1 MAQDLFL
8 FPLSFAQQQ
17 LWLLD
22 QLVPGSP
29 VYNLPGAIHFK
40 GELDVNAL
48 ERSLNEIV
56 RRHEIL
62 RTNFRTVDGQPKQ
75 IVTPAWPLML
85 SVTSLQH
92 LPVNERELEA
102 QRVSV
107 EEGRRSF
114 NLAHDALLRA
124 RLLQLA
130 EDEHVLLLTSHHIVS
145 DGWSLGVF
153 LSELAALYEA
163 FARGNP
169 SPLPEL
175 AIQYGDFAVWQRDSL
190 QDEFLKPHL
199 DYWTQQLAGDRALL
213 GLPFDHPRPLMQ
225 TSNGARQ
232 QLSLDG
238 PLTAALKVLSK
249 EEGTTLFTV
258 LLTAF
263 KILLRRY
270 AGETDII
277 VGTPISGRNQTEI
290 ENLIGL
296 FMNTLVL
303 RTDLSG
309 DPDFR
314 ETLRRV
320 KEVSLAA
327 YEYQEVPFEKLVEE
341 LQPERDLSRMPLF
354 QVMFAFQ
361 NVPMPS
367 LELSGVSL
375 KLLDVNINTAKFD
388 LTLNLTETFDGLN
401 GYFEYNTDLFEAS
414 TITALSEHFQ
424 TLLHSIV
431 ANPHQ
436 AIGELPLLSE
446 LEQHQLL
453 HEWNDTSKEYPSL
466 CIHELFEQQ
475 VERTPEAVALI
486 FEDEELSYQELN
498 RRAVRLAR
506 RLRQLG
512 VGPEVLVGILMER
525 SIEMVVSLLGV
536 LKSGG
541 AYVPLDPEYPQE
553 RLSFMLTDSRVSVVL
568 TQSHLVERLPAHDVR
583 VMCVDSDE
591 GEVVDEIT
599 ILETRVSPQNL
610 AYIIY
615 TSGST
620 GRPKGMMLPHSGVV
634 NCLLWM
640 QDTFKLSS
648 DDRVMLKAS
657 LSFDASVWELFW
669 PLAVGACVVV
679 ARPGGQQDGAYLID
693 EVIRHD
699 ISTIH
704 FVPSMLPLFLE
715 RRELGEASSL
725 KRVIC
730 GGEAL
735 PVSSLEQFFTRST
748 AALHNF
754 YGPTETTI
762 GSIDWN
768 CERGLDRSTVP
779 IGRPIS
785 NTEIYIL
792 DHTLQAVPVGVT
804 GELYIGGAGVG
815 RGYLSRPELTAESFI
830 PHPFSGEAGARLYRT
845 GDLARYLSDGNIEFL
860 GRRDEQVKIRGFRIE
875 LGEVDAA
882 LRRHPQVGE
891 CVTLADEDGP
901 GEKRLLSYIVPHG
914 PAPTVTELR
923 LHLQE
928 KLPDY
933 MIPRNFLLLSE
944 LPLTPS
950 GKLDRRALPD
960 IDKTRPELAQG
971 YVAPSTVTEEL
982 LCGIWCDVLKLERI
996 GIHDNFFDL
1005 GGHSLLATQ
1014 VMAQL
1019 HKVFGIEVALRRL
1032 FEFPTIAGLAACIE
1046 TESGLSESLIALP
1059 IKPLPRREELPLS
1072 FAQQRLWF
1080 LSQLAP
1086 DNPFYNMTAAIRL
1099 SGRLDGTALERALN
1113 EVLSRHEALRTNFVV
1128 VNRQARQ
1135 VIAEAHPV
1143 ELPVLDL
1150 SGLSEAEREAEV
1162 ERRADAEAARP
1173 FDLTRDRLLRL
1184 NLLRLSDHEHVLLI
1198 TLHHIIGDGWSVGV
1212 LISEVVAL
1220 YGAFSSGF
1228 DSLLPELP
1236 IQYADYAEWQRQWLQ
1251 GGVLEEQLLY
1261 WKRKL
1266 EDIPRMMLPTDRPRP
1281 LVQTFRGAVHSISL
1295 TAELTA
1301 ALNALSRRAG
1311 ATLFMTLLAAFKV
1324 QLHRYTGQSDVVVG
1338 THIANRHRVEV
1349 KDLIGFFVNTLV
1361 FRTNVFPEMTF
1372 TELLRHVRDD
1382 ALGAYAHQDLP
1393 FERLVEELQPER
1405 DLSRQPLFQ
1414 IAFVFQNAPRPEMEL
1429 PGLKL
1434 SLLDIHNHT
1443 AKFDLG
1449 LELWESS
1456 DGLKA
1461 RFEYDTDLFDPETIA
1476 RMAEHFHVL
1485 LDAIVANPEQRI
1497 AEMPLLTEAERQ
1509 QLVHEFNDT
1518 TREYPTLCLHEL
1530 FEAQAQRTPDA
1541 VALRFENELISY
1553 GELNHR
1559 ANQLAHYLRS
1569 IGVCTESLVGIMV
1582 EHSPQMVMSVLA
1594 VLKAG
1599 GAYVPLDANYPL
1611 ERLSFMLK
1619 DSRAKVLLTQTH
1631 LLSEIGALDL
1641 FSADQLQV
1649 IKVDEAWQKIG
1660 EQSGENLESGAT
1672 LDNLAY
1678 VIYTSGSTGRP
1689 KGAMLPHRGIVNCLH
1704 WMQETYQLD
1713 NSDIFLLKTSLNFD
1727 PSVWELLWP
1736 LTIGASV
1743 LIAPARSH
1751 DSAALVQLMA
1761 DHQATTAYF
1770 VPSLLTLI
1778 LEEPR
1783 LAECGALKRVICGGE
1798 SLPLPT
1804 LQRFFEVS
1812 SAELHHSYGPTET
1825 SIAATEWTCEAE
1837 TKYLRAPIGK
1847 PLANT
1852 KLYVLDENLH
1862 LSPRGVVGE
1871 LYIGGD
1877 AVGRGYL
1884 ARADLTAER
1893 YLPDAYSSKSGAR
1906 LYRTGDKVRY
1916 LSDGNLEFVG
1926 RVDEQVKI
1934 RGYRI
1939 EPAEVEAVLQA
1950 QEGVRDCAVA
1960 CTGEGEARRL
1970 VAYVVADA
1978 PRDSG
1983 SADLQ
1988 AEQVVEWGTVFD
2000 QIYQQRPANDDATF
2014 NITGWKSAYTGLP
2027 IPDNEMQEW
2036 VDSAVENI
2044 LSLRP
2049 QRVLEIGCGSGL
2061 LLFRIAPQCE
2071 EYLGTDFSEI
2081 VLRQLQQQVRE
2092 RLPNLPADSL
2102 LHREA
2107 DDFEGLHGF
2116 DVVILN
2122 SVVQYFPNIDYLVNV
2137 LEQAVNA
2144 VDDGG
2149 HIYVGDVR
2157 SRPLQEVFYT
2167 SVELARAKSSL
2178 PVAELRRRVQKRMAE
2193 EEELVIDPSFFVALQ
2208 DYLPRIARV
2217 EIVPKRGRYH
2227 NELTRFRYEV
2237 IIHVRSKADQ
2247 PKDITWSDWQHE
2259 GPSLAGLRG
2268 LLSEQKPE
2276 VLAFAGVAN
2285 ARLSAEAELV
2295 ATLARMEGTRPAS
2308 ELKETLKETLP
2319 RNGKNGI
2326 DPEDLWQLSDEF
2338 PYSVHLSWAR
2348 HNEAGNY
2355 DLVLRRRSGV
2365 ELESW
2370 ANASAPIAAVR
2381 RRAWS
2386 EYANDP
2392 LRGKYAGVIARQ
2404 LRERLQATLPDYMIP
2419 SSFIML
2425 DELPLTPSGKLDRR
2439 ALPEPDGSRPELAQ
2453 GYVAPRTTTEELL
2466 CGIWA
2471 TVLRLERVGVAD
2483 NFFDL
2488 GGHSLLA
2495 TQVMAQLREVFG
2507 LEVAL
2512 RRLFEF
2518 PTVTELA
2525 QHLDDVGSGD
2535 AQASSTRIQPGRRS
2549 GPLPLSFA
2557 QQRLWF
2563 LDELAPNNVAYNI
2576 STAVRLVG
2584 QLDLPALRRT
2594 FTELLRRHESLRTG
2608 FGVVD
2613 EQPVQ
2618 VISESLPFDL
2628 PLADLSALDQI
2639 ERDREMQRLTLEET
2653 DSPFDLR
2660 QAPLLRGRLLRLA
2673 QDEHVLLVTMH
2684 HIVSDGWSI
2693 GVLIREVAALYKAF
2707 AIGEA
2712 SPLRELPIQYG
2723 DYATW
2728 QREFLQGAVLQEQL
2742 AYWRKQ
2748 LRDIPAV
2755 LELPADRSRPAVQSY
2770 RGGVVKIQLDAETT
2784 QALRSLSQREDTT
2797 LFMLLLA
2804 AFDVLL
2810 WRWSGEA
2817 DLVVGTP
2824 IANRTRAEVEN
2835 LIGFFA
2841 NTLALRVSLAGNPTF
2856 TELVRRVRAVAL
2868 EAYENQELPFEKLVE
2883 DLQPKREM
2891 SHAPLFQV
2899 MMVLQ
2904 NAPRTELQL
2913 PGLTLSSLEINNRT
2927 SKFDLTLLL
2936 EEQDDRLQGLF
2947 EYNAD
2952 LFDEATIQR
2961 MAGHFQTLLDGIV
2974 ADANRSIAELPLL
2987 TRPELEQ
2994 LIHWNETQA
3003 NYPRQCSHEIFEEQV
3018 DRTPE
3023 AIALVFADEQLS
3035 YRELNRRAN
3044 QLAHYLQRLGVGPE
3058 SLVGI
3063 CMERSVEMIVSLVAV
3078 LKAGG
3083 AYVPLDPEYPRERL
3097 SFMLADAAARVL
3109 LTQER
3114 LRGLVADSE
3123 ARVVCVDSECEAIAS
3138 EPTENP
3144 RSSVNDQN
3152 LAYVIYTS
3160 GSTGL
3165 PKGVALQHRP
3175 LFNLIEWQ
3183 HSGLRLSDAA
3193 RTLQVSSLSFD
3204 ASFNE
3209 SFATWRSGGTL
3220 ILISE
3225 ELRRDPEALLRFI
3238 VEQKIQRLFLPFV
3251 TLQQLAEAFAAGG
3264 PLPET
3269 LQEVLSTAEQLHITP
3284 SIVQLFQHLQ
3294 NCTLY
3299 NEYGPSESHVVTALT
3314 LTGRPESWSALPSIG
3329 VPVANTQIYLLDRQ
3343 LRPVP
3348 VGVSG
3353 ELFIGGVHLARGYLN
3368 QPGIT
3373 AEKFI
3378 PNPFGDETGTRLY
3391 KTGDLA
3397 RYLPDGNIKYL
3408 GRIDNQVKVHG
3419 FRIELGEIEA
3429 VLAEHE
3435 NVQEA
3440 VVIARAAA
3448 GDTRLVAYIIA
3459 SETQAPP
3466 SARELR
3472 AHLKKK
3478 LPDYMVPSIFVPL
3491 DEMPLTPSGKVDR
3504 RALPEPAQL
3513 RPEIEPEFVAP
3524 STPAEELLAE
3534 MWARVLKLERVGIHD
3549 NFFELGGHSLLATQ
3563 LISQVRK
3570 VFRVE
3575 LPLRVLFEEPTV
3587 SGLLKEI
3594 ARAWGGMETVEEIAR
3609 TLKEIDEL
3617 SEETVKELLAGQ

>member
-1 MAQDLFL
+1 MAQDFFL

-29 VYNLPGAIHFK
+29 VYNLPGSIHFK
-40 GELDVNAL
+40 GELDVKAL
-48 ERSLNEIV
+48 ERSLNEIL

-62 RTNFRTVDGQPKQ
+62 RTSFRTFDGQPKQ
-75 IVTPAWPLML
+75 IVTPARPLTL
-85 SVTSLQH
+85 PVTSLQD
-92 LPVNERELEA
+92 LPVNEREMEA
-102 QRVSV
+102 QRLSV
-107 EEGRRSF
+107 EEGGRSF
-114 NLAHDALLRA
+114 NLAFDALLRV
-124 RLLQLA
+124 RLLRLA

-153 LSELAALYEA
+153 LRELAALYEA
-163 FARGNP
+163 FMRGKP

-190 QDEFLKPHL
+190 RDELLESHL
-199 DYWTQQLAGDRALL
+199 DYWKQQLAGDRPLL
-213 GLPFDHPRPLMQ
+213 ELPFDHSRPAMQ
-225 TSNGARQ
+225 TPNGARQ
-232 QLSLDG
+232 KLSLG
-238 PLTAALKVLSK
+238 KLLTTALKALSN

-277 VGTPISGRNQTEI
+277 VGTPISGRNQTET

-296 FMNTLVL
+296 FVNTLVL

-320 KEVSLAA
+320 KEVSFVA
-327 YEYQEVPFEKLVEE
+327 YEHQEVPFEKLVEE

-367 LELSGVSL
+367 LELPGVSL
-375 KLLDVNINTAKFD
+375 KLLDVDISTAKFD
-388 LTLNLTETFDGLN
+388 LTLNLIESIDGLN
-401 GYFEYNTDLFEAS
+401 GYFEYNSDLFEAS
-414 TITALSEHFQ
+414 TIAALSEHFQ

-431 ANPHQ
+431 ANPRQ
-436 AIGELPLLSE
+436 SVVELPLLTE
-446 LEQHQLL
+446 PEQHQLL
-453 HEWNDTSKEYPSL
+453 YELNDTGKQYPSL
-466 CIHELFEQQ
+466 CIHELFDQQ
-475 VERTPEAVALI
+475 VERTPEAVAVI
-486 FEDEELSYQELN
+486 FEGEELSYRELN
-498 RRAVRLAR
+498 SRAISLAL

-525 SIEMVVSLLGV
+525 SIEMVVGLLGV

-541 AYVPLDPEYPQE
+541 AYVPLDPEYPME
-553 RLSFMLTDSRVSVVL
+553 RLSFMLADSQAAVVL

-583 VMCVDSDE
+583 VVCMDSDE
-591 GEVVDEIT
+591 GAV
-599 ILETRVSPQNL
+599 LEGNTLLDAQVSPQNL

-620 GRPKGMMLPHSGVV
+620 GQPKGMMLPHSGVV

-640 QDTFKLSS
+640 QDTFQLSS

-715 RRELGEASSL
+715 RRELGEASCL

-735 PVSSLEQFFTRST
+735 PVSSLEQFFTRSR

-762 GSIDWN
+762 GSTDWN
-768 CERGLDRSTVP
+768 CERGFERPTVP

-785 NTEIYIL
+785 NTETYIL
-792 DHTLQAVPVGVT
+792 DNSLQAMPVGVT

-815 RGYLSRPELTAESFI
+815 RGYFSRPELTAESFI
-830 PHPFSGEAGARLYRT
+830 PHPFSGEAGTRLYRT
-845 GDLARYLSDGNIEFL
+845 GDLARYLPDGNIEFL

-875 LGEVDAA
+875 LGEIEAV
-882 LRRHPQVGE
+882 LRRHPLVEE
-891 CVTLADEDGP
+891 CVTLGSEDAA
-901 GEKRLLSYIVPHG
+901 GEKRLVAYIVPRADS
-914 PAPTVTELR
+914 APTVTELR
-923 LHLQE
+923 RHLQE
-928 KLPDY
+928 RLPDY
-933 MIPRNFLLLSE
+933 MIPRNFITLAE

-960 IDKTRPELAQG
+960 VDQTRPELAQG

-982 LCGIWCDVLKLERI
+982 LCGIWCNVLKLEGI

-1019 HKVFGIEVALRRL
+1019 QEVFGIEVALRRL
-1032 FEFPTIAGLAACIE
+1032 FEFPTIAGLAATIE
-1046 TESGLSESLIALP
+1046 KERGTGESLRALP
-1059 IKPLPRREELPLS
+1059 IKRLPRSDKLPLS

-1086 DNPFYNMTAAIRL
+1086 DNPFYNMTAAVRL
-1099 SGRLDGTALERALN
+1099 SGRLNDTALERALN
-1113 EVLSRHEALRTNFVV
+1113 EVFRRHEALRTNFVV
-1128 VNRQARQ
+1128 VNRQPRQ
-1135 VIAEAHPV
+1135 VIAEPYAL

-1150 SGLSEAEREAEV
+1150 SGLSKAEREAEV
-1162 ERRADAEAARP
+1162 ERRADAEAAKP

-1184 NLLRLSDHEHVLLI
+1184 NLLRLSDQEHVLLI

-1220 YGAFSSGF
+1220 YRAFSSGF
-1228 DSLLPELP
+1228 NSPLPELP
-1236 IQYADYAEWQRQWLQ
+1236 VQYADYAQWQRQWLQ
-1251 GGVLEEQLLY
+1251 GEVLEEQLLY
-1261 WKRKL
+1261 WKQQL
-1266 EDIPRMMLPTDRPRP
+1266 EGIPRMMLPTDRPRP
-1281 LVQTFRGAVHSISL
+1281 LVQTFGGAVHSISWP
-1295 TAELTA
+1295 AELTA

-1361 FRTNVFPEMTF
+1361 FRTSLFPEMTF
-1372 TELLRHVRDD
+1372 VEVLRSVRDD

-1434 SLLDIHNHT
+1434 SLLDVHNHT

-1449 LELWESS
+1449 LELWESAA
-1456 DGLKA
+1456 GLNA
-1461 RFEYDTDLFDPETIA
+1461 RFEYDTDLFDAETVA
-1476 RMAEHFHVL
+1476 RMAEHFRVL
-1485 LDAIVANPEQRI
+1485 LEGIVANPEHRI
-1497 AEMPLLTEAERQ
+1497 AELPMLSEIERQ
-1509 QLVHEFNDT
+1509 QLLHEFNDT
-1518 TREYPTLCLHEL
+1518 RREYPALCLHEL
-1530 FEAQAQRTPDA
+1530 FEAQVRRTPDA
-1541 VALRFENELISY
+1541 VALRFENGLLSY
-1553 GELNHR
+1553 RELNR
-1559 ANQLAHYLRS
+1559 KANQLARYLRS
-1569 IGVCTESLVGIMV
+1569 IGVGAESLVGIMV
-1582 EHSPQMVMSVLA
+1582 ERSVQMAISVLA
-1594 VLKAG
+1594 VLKTG
-1599 GAYVPLDANYPL
+1599 GAYVPLDAEYPR
-1611 ERLSFMLK
+1611 ERLSFMLR
-1619 DSRAKVLLTQTH
+1619 DSRSRVLLTQDH
-1631 LLSEIGALDL
+1631 LLSQIGALDP
-1641 FSADQLQV
+1641 FVADQVQV
-1649 IKVDEAWQKIG
+1649 VRVDEDWEKIS
-1660 EQSGENLESGAT
+1660 EQSGENVDSGAT

-1704 WMQETYQLD
+1704 WMQDTYQLD

-1743 LIAPARSH
+1743 LIAPARSQ

-1761 DHQATTAYF
+1761 DHQVTTAYF

-1783 LAECGALKRVICGGE
+1783 LAECVALKQVICGGE

-1804 LQRFFEVS
+1804 LQRFFELS
-1812 SAELHHSYGPTET
+1812 TAELHHSYGPTET
-1825 SIAATEWTCEAE
+1825 SIAATEWTCAAD
-1837 TKYLRAPIGK
+1837 TKHLRAPIGK

-1852 KLYVLDENLH
+1852 RLYVLDENLQ
-1862 LSPRGVVGE
+1862 LAPRGVVGE

-1877 AVGRGYL
+1877 AVGRGYF

-1893 YLPDAYSSKSGAR
+1893 YVPDAYRHESGAR

-1916 LSDGNLEFVG
+1916 LNDGNLEFVG
-1926 RVDEQVKI
+1926 RVDEQVKV

-1939 EPAEVEAVLQA
+1939 EPGEIEAVLQV

-1960 CTGEGEARRL
+1960 CTGAGEARRL
-1970 VAYVVADA
+1970 VAYVVADT
-1978 PRDSG
+1978 PRYSG

-1988 AEQVVEWGTVFD
+1988 AEQLVQWSTVFD
-2000 QIYQQRPANDDATF
+2000 QIYQQAPAHDDATF
-2014 NITGWKSAYTGLP
+2014 NITGWKSAYNGLP
-2027 IPDNEMQEW
+2027 IPDDEMQEW
-2036 VDSAVENI
+2036 VDSAVEQI

-2061 LLFRIAPQCE
+2061 LLFRIAPHCK

-2081 VLRQLQQQVRE
+2081 VLRQLRQQVSK
-2092 RLPNLPADSL
+2092 RLPNLPPDSL
-2102 LHREA
+2102 MHREA

-2122 SVVQYFPNIDYLVNV
+2122 SVVQYFPNIDYLMNV
-2137 LEQAVNA
+2137 LKKAVNA
-2144 VDDGG
+2144 LAEGG

-2157 SRPLQEVFYT
+2157 SRPLQELFYT

-2178 PVAELRRRVQKRMAE
+2178 PVADLRRRVQKRMAE

-2208 DYLPRIARV
+2208 DYLPRIAQV

-2237 IIHVRSKADQ
+2237 IIHVRSKGDQ
-2247 PKDITWSDWQHE
+2247 PKDFTWNDWQQE
-2259 GPSLAGLRG
+2259 GPTLAGLRS
-2268 LLSEQKPE
+2268 LLSEKKPG

-2285 ARLSAEAELV
+2285 ARLSAAAELV
-2295 ATLARMEGTRPAS
+2295 ETLARMEGTRPAS
-2308 ELKETLKETLP
+2308 ELKELLP
-2319 RNGKNGI
+2319 PNGKSGI
-2326 DPEDLWQLSDEF
+2326 DPEDLWQLGGEF

-2348 HNEAGNY
+2348 HNEAGSY
-2355 DLVLRRRSGV
+2355 DLVLSRRAGA
-2365 ELESW
+2365 ELESL
-2370 ANASAPIAAVR
+2370 AIPSAPTDAVNR
-2381 RRAWS
+2381 KAWS

-2392 LRGKYAGVIARQ
+2392 LRGKYAGVFARQ
-2404 LRERLQATLPDYMIP
+2404 LRERLKETLPDYMIP
-2419 SSFIML
+2419 GSFIML

-2471 TVLRLERVGVAD
+2471 GVLRLERVGIAD

-2495 TQVMAQLREVFG
+2495 TQVVAQLREVFG
-2507 LEVAL
+2507 LEIAL

-2518 PTVTELA
+2518 PTVAELSRHIEGEAAGRPQA
-2525 QHLDDVGSGD
+2525 QPPTIKPCGRNGS
-2535 AQASSTRIQPGRRS
+2535 
-2549 GPLPLSFA
+2549 LPLSFA

-2563 LDELAPNNVAYNI
+2563 LDQLAPNNAAYNI
-2576 STAVRLVG
+2576 ATAVRLVG
-2584 QLDLPALRRT
+2584 QLDLPALKQT

-2613 EQPVQ
+2613 SQAVQ
-2618 VISESLPFDL
+2618 VVSESLPFDL
-2628 PLADLSALDQI
+2628 RLSDLSHLAEI
-2639 ERDREMQRLTLEET
+2639 EREQEAQRLTREET

-2660 QAPLLRGRLLRLA
+2660 HAPLLRGRLLRLA

-2693 GVLIREVAALYKAF
+2693 GVLVREVSALYEAF
-2707 AIGEA
+2707 SSGNA

-2723 DYATW
+2723 DYAVW
-2728 QREFLQGAVLQEQL
+2728 QRDWLQGSVLEEQL
-2742 AYWRKQ
+2742 DYWREQ
-2748 LRDIPAV
+2748 LRGTPAV
-2755 LELPADRSRPAVQSY
+2755 LELPTDHSRPAAQSY
-2770 RGGVVKIQLDAETT
+2770 RGGVVKIQLDTFTT
-2784 QALRSLSQREDTT
+2784 QALRSLSQTEGVT

-2817 DLVVGTP
+2817 DLVVGTA
-2824 IANRTRAEVEN
+2824 IANRTRAELEN

-2856 TELVRRVRAVAL
+2856 TELVKRVKEVAL
-2868 EAYENQELPFEKLVE
+2868 EAYAHQELPFEKLVE

-2891 SHAPLFQV
+2891 SHSPLFQV

-2913 PGLTLSSLEINNRT
+2913 PGLTLSSLEVNNRT

-2936 EEQDDRLQGLF
+2936 EEQDDCVRGLF

-2952 LFDEATIQR
+2952 LFDEATVQR

-2974 ADANRSIAELPLL
+2974 ADANRSISELPLL
-2987 TRPELEQ
+2987 TQPELEQ
-2994 LIHWNETQA
+2994 LIQWNETQA
-3003 NYPRQCSHEIFEEQV
+3003 SYPNQSSHQIFEEQV
-3018 DRTPE
+3018 ARTPE

-3058 SLVGI
+3058 KLVGI
-3063 CMERSVEMIVSLVAV
+3063 CMERSVEMIVSLLAV

-3097 SFMLADAAARVL
+3097 SFMLADAAVRVL

-3114 LRGLVADSE
+3114 LLGLVASDD
-3123 ARVVCVDSECEAIAS
+3123 ARVVCVDREWEAIAS
-3138 EPTENP
+3138 ERTENP
-3144 RSSVNDQN
+3144 ESSVNEQN

-3183 HSGLRLSDAA
+3183 HSGLKLSLAA

-3225 ELRRDPEALLRFI
+3225 ELRRDPDGLLRFI
-3238 VEQKIQRLFLPFV
+3238 AEQKVQRLFLPFV

-3264 PLPET
+3264 RLPET
-3269 LQEVLSTAEQLHITP
+3269 LREILSTAEQLHISQ
-3284 SIVQLFQHLQ
+3284 SIAHLFQQLED
-3294 NCTLY
+3294 CTLY
-3299 NEYGPSESHVVTALT
+3299 NEYGPSESHVVTAFT
-3314 LTGRPESWSALPSIG
+3314 LTGPPESWSALPPIG
-3329 VPVANTQIYLLDRQ
+3329 VPVANTQIYLLDRE

-3353 ELFIGGVHLARGYLN
+3353 ELYIAGVHLARGYLN

-3435 NVQEA
+3435 QVQEA

-3448 GDTRLVAYIIA
+3448 GDTRLVAYVIA
-3459 SETQAPP
+3459 PEAQAPP

-3478 LPDYMVPSIFVPL
+3478 LPDYMVPSIFVRL
-3491 DEMPLTPSGKVDR
+3491 DEMPLTPSGKFDR

-3524 STPAEELLAE
+3524 RTPAEELLAE
-3534 MWARVLKLERVGIHD
+3534 MWARVLKLERIGIHD

-3617 SEETVKELLAGQ
+3617 SEETVKKLLAGQ